1 MLFRYHST
9 DCDGKSFSFC
19 EMKNHHSQI
28 ELDPVNSTLNCS
40 IVVANRFKHTLHH
53 NLIRL
58 DFDPHLL
65 NLLSQACARADF
77 GGTPVSLAVQV

>member
-1 MLFRYHST
+1 
-9 DCDGKSFSFC
+9 
-19 EMKNHHSQI
+19 MKNHHSQI

-40 IVVANRFKHTLHH
+40 IVVANRFKHTLHQPFLRYALDI
-53 NLIRL
+53 LIRL